1 MKIKHLIS
9 GLVAVGILVA
19 APAFAVD
26 GTAPTAEEKKSTVTR
41 QKTTPQHPDRHGVRR
56 TYPPV
61 YGCPEP
67 GASCSVSCPNGNG
80 AITCRVGEV
89 CSCTCSGNYP
99 QCSCD

>member
-1 MKIKHLIS
+1 MKIRHLIS
-9 GLVAVGILVA
+9 GMVAVGILVA
-19 APAFAVD
+19 TSAFAVN
-26 GTAPTAEEKKSTVTR
+26 GTAATVEEKKSPVTR
-41 QKTTPQHPDRHGVRR
+41 QKTTRPHPDHQGVRR
-56 TYPPV
+56 TYPV

-99 QCSCD
+99 LCSCD